1 VNLRPIATT
10 SALALGLALSSLP
23 AQAQKKDT
31 TCASTP
37 GGCSNLNTVHTATAM
52 TTVQVIESVTSGP
65 KTGAS
70 NNAPLT
76 FTYALNVP
84 TNTTFS
90 GPVRLCLQYNS
101 GTTSANAAA
110 NKLNSALM
118 SVLSQVKDRTGKS
131 GYRVAPGS
139 SLEDDKR
146 NSQMCAHLTDGRPF

>member
-1 VNLRPIATT
+1 VNPRSIATT
-10 SALALGLALSSLP
+10 SVLALGLALSSLP

-52 TTVQVIESVTSGP
+52 TTVQVMEAVKSGP
-65 KTGAS
+65 KTGAN
-70 NNAPLT
+70 NNAPPT

-90 GPVRLCLQYNS
+90 G
-101 GTTSANAAA
+101 
-110 NKLNSALM
+110 NSALT
-118 SVLSQVKDRTGKS
+118 SVLSEVKDRTGKS
-131 GYRVAPGS
+131 GYRVVPGS

-146 NSQMCAHLTDGRPF
+146 NSQMCAHLTDGRPL